1 MKKFNVRVYG
11 ILINER
17 LEVLLSDECRFG
29 FSFTKFPGGGL
40 EWGEGLKDAV
50 KREFQEEFQ
59 LEIEVGEQFYV
70 NTFFQQSAFNEED
83 QIISF
88 YFLVEAKSK
97 IEIHE
102 HNLPLNQEG
111 EFLRWQAISELKQE
125 MLNFPIEKLVA
136 EKIANSFVE

>member
-17 LEVLLSDECRFG
+17 QEVLLSDECRFG

-97 IEIHE
+97 IEILE

-125 MLNFPIEKLVA
+125 MLNFPIDKLVA
-136 EKIANSFVE
+136 EKIANSFVK

>member
-59 LEIEVGEQFYV
+59 LEIEVGEQFFV

-97 IEIHE
+97 IEILE
-102 HNLPLNQEG
+102 HSLPLNQEG

-125 MLNFPIEKLVA
+125 MLNFPIDKLVT
-136 EKIANSFVE
+136 EKIANSIVE

>member
-97 IEIHE
+97 IEILE

-125 MLNFPIEKLVA
+125 MLNFPIDKLVA

>member
-17 LEVLLSDECRFG
+17 QEVLLSDECRFG

-97 IEIHE
+97 IKIHE
-102 HNLPLNQEG
+102 HNLPLNLEG
-111 EFLRWQAISELKQE
+111 EFLRWQAISKLKQE
-125 MLNFPIEKLVA
+125 MLNFPIDKLVA

>member
-97 IEIHE
+97 IEILE

-125 MLNFPIEKLVA
+125 MLNFPIDKLVA
-136 EKIANSFVE
+136 EKIANPFVE

>member
-1 MKKFNVRVYG
+1 MNKFNVRVYG

-59 LEIEVGEQFYV
+59 LEIEVGEQFFV

-97 IEIHE
+97 IEILE
-102 HNLPLNQEG
+102 HSLPLNQEG

-125 MLNFPIEKLVA
+125 MLNFPIDKLVA
-136 EKIANSFVE
+136 EKIANSIVE

>member
-11 ILINER
+11 ILINKR

-97 IEIHE
+97 IEILE

-125 MLNFPIEKLVA
+125 MLNFPIDKLVA